1 MLIKRD
7 IEDTIIKCSKEFACI
22 TIYGARR
29 VGKLKVLEMAFK
41 DKYNIVTLDDILNL
55 DLAKRNP
62 KLFLET
68 YHWPL
73 IIDEIQKASELL
85 PEIKILI
92 DKQKFYWNS
101 NNLPYELMFIL
112 TSSNQFDLQQA
123 VSESLVG
130 RTAILNLAS
139 LSYNEIRKSSNH
151 SALILI

>member
-62 KLFLET
+62 KLF
-68 YHWPL
+68 
-73 IIDEIQKASELL
+73 
-85 PEIKILI
+85 
-92 DKQKFYWNS
+92 
-101 NNLPYELMFIL
+101 
-112 TSSNQFDLQQA
+112 
-123 VSESLVG
+123 
-130 RTAILNLAS
+130 
-139 LSYNEIRKSSNH
+139 
-151 SALILI
+151 